1 MSEQEQ
7 QAASEGGIGQPAS
20 TGGLGW
26 HHPDCEGA
34 CLACLIEALVL
45 EHYGTQGLN
54 FLRRKVGAGD
64 TQPKCGNTP
73 YDEGQFSVLP
83 NVEFSGGAPLHGAA
97 SAGTQG

>member
-1 MSEQEQ
+1 MDEQKPE
-7 QAASEGGIGQPAS
+7 AGSEGGIGQSAS
-20 TGGLGW
+20 TAGLGW

-73 YDEGQFSVLP
+73 YDEGQFNVLP
-83 NVEFSGGAPLHGAA
+83 NVQSDRL
-97 SAGTQG
+97 AGDKRKG